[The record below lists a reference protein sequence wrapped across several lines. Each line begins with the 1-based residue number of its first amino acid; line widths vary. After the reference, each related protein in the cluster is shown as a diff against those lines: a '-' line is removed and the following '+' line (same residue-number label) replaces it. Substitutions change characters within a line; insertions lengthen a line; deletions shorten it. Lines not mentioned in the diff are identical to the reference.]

1 MIFGS
6 LFSFGGLPE
15 ASAAV
20 VFGLLERGS
29 RVDTLV
35 IALGGGALA
44 SGGGH
49 VMKSLAPHVEVVA
62 VQPAG
67 APAMALSWRRGSV
80 VQTDT
85 IDTIS
90 DGVAG
95 RCPITEVL
103 EDLLVVVDDVVLV
116 GEESIKCDY
125 ERWVLSPG

>member
-1 MIFGS
+1 LIFGS

-67 APAMALSWRRGSV
+67 RARYGAVVAPRL
-80 VQTDT
+80 
-85 IDTIS
+85 
-90 DGVAG
+90 G
-95 RCPITEVL
+95 RA
-103 EDLLVVVDDVVLV
+103 D
-116 GEESIKCDY
+116 
-125 ERWVLSPG
+125 RHHRHHR